1 MFFFDCE
8 KGYVPDNGESNV
20 TEGSVE
26 NYPLDWDA
34 AQAGRDEENR
44 QTES

>member
-8 KGYVPDNGESNV
+8 KGYVPDSGERNV
-20 TEGSVE
+20 TDGSVE
-26 NYPLDWDA
+26 NYPMDWDT
-34 AQAGRDEENR
+34 AQTERDEENR